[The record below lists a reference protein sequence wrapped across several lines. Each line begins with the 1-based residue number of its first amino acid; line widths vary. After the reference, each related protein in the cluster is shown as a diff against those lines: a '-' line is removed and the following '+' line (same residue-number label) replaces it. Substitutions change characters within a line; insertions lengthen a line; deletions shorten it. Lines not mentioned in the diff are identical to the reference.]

1 MIRASTKLAQNYKKK
16 QTELHILKIE
26 KFSLLIQNLWI
37 WQVILGVEFNWQG
50 SDTKGA
56 TRSCKKIN

>member
-26 KFSLLIQNLWI
+26 IFFIIDSKFMDMAGYPRGRDQLA
-37 WQVILGVEFNWQG
+37 GVCNQQG
-50 SDTKGA
+50 YPVL
-56 TRSCKKIN
+56 